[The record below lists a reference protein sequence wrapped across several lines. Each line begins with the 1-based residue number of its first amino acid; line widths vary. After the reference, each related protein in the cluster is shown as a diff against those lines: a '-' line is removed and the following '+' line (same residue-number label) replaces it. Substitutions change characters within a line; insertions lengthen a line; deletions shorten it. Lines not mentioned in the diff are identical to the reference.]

1 MSTKKMVAIALFAA
15 IAVVLMWFPQIPLIP
30 AAPYLQYDFSD
41 IPILIGSFSLGP
53 AAGFL
58 MTTVKNVIYFITKG
72 QSGLIG
78 SFMNWVTTLLFILPA
93 SLIYH
98 KVKKTKWSA
107 LVGMIVGTVIFTIG
121 AVYLN
126 IYVALPIWGIPTDNI
141 IPLIKTAVIPFNLLR
156 GVISTLMT
164 MLLYRRVTD
173 AIRRALKLE
182 K

>member
-53 AAGFL
+53 LAGFL
-58 MTTVKNVIYFITKG
+58 MTTIKNLIYFITKG

-78 SFMNWVTTLLFILPA
+78 SFMNWATTLMFILPA
-93 SLIYH
+93 SIIYH

-107 LVGMIVGTVIFTIG
+107 LVGMIVGTIIFSIG

-156 GVISTLMT
+156 GAISTLMT

-173 AIRRALKLE
+173 AIRRALRLE
-182 K
+182 Q

>member
-15 IAVVLMWFPQIPLIP
+15 MAVVLMWFPQFPLIP

-41 IPILIGSFSLGP
+41 VPILIGAFSLGP
-53 AAGFL
+53 AAGFF
-58 MTTVKNVIYFITKG
+58 MTTVKNLIYFVTKG
-72 QSGLIG
+72 KSGLIG
-78 SFMNWVTTLLFILPA
+78 TFMNWSTTLLFILPA
-93 SLIYH
+93 ALIYH
-98 KVKKTKWSA
+98 KVKKSKWSA
-107 LVGMIVGTVIFTIG
+107 LLGMLVGTIIFTIG

-156 GVISTLMT
+156 GAISTLMT

-173 AIRRALKLE
+173 LIRGSLKLDD
-182 K
+182 

>member
-15 IAVVLMWFPQIPLIP
+15 MAVVLMWFPQFPLIP

-41 IPILIGSFSLGP
+41 VPILIGSFALGP
-53 AAGFL
+53 VAGIL
-58 MTTVKNVIYFITKG
+58 MTTIKNLIYFVTKG

-78 SFMNWVTTLLFILPA
+78 SFMNWTTTLMFIVPA

-98 KVKKTKWSA
+98 KIKKSKWSA
-107 LVGMIVGTVIFTIG
+107 LLGMIIGTVIFTVG

-156 GVISTLMT
+156 GAISTLMT

-173 AIRRALKLE
+173 LIRGALKINE
-182 K
+182 